1 MAHRP
6 DLVLCNGTV
15 IHGRGGEPTGA
26 LPGMLVRGAQPRR
39 N

>member
-6 DLVLCNGTV
+6 DLVLCHGTV
-15 IHGRGGEPTGA
+15 IDGSGGEP
-26 LPGMLVRGAQPRR
+26 PGKLVRGAQPRR

>member
-6 DLVLCNGTV
+6 DLVLRDGTV
-15 IHGRGGEPTGA
+15 IDGNGGEPIGA
-26 LPGMLVRGAQPRR
+26 LSGKLVRGAQPRR